1 MSNTSNPQLE
11 DVILKVMEL
20 PVLPVTAQKVLGLMS
35 DPDVSIEKIKRI
47 VSIDPGLAT
56 KILKIANSA
65 FYGGYRNIQNLTQA
79 ILRLGLSS
87 VRNIVVATSL
97 KNVYKRFGLAEKL
110 LWEQMIGSA
119 IAAGIIAR
127 KSRVADPED
136 AFIGGLLHDIGMVVL
151 NNEFPDKFAKVME
164 KVYND
169 EVSFS
174 TAETEVFE
182 FTHREVGAL
191 VVRKWGFPENIEFLL
206 RNFDNHEVVSKERW
220 MHDLVTIITMADRVC
235 QKFGMGWH
243 KPHGD
248 DVDFGDL
255 PETLGL
261 TGVALDEALEMAQ
274 GVFKQELDSY

>member
-65 FYGGYRNIQNLTQA
+65 F
-79 ILRLGLSS
+79 
-87 VRNIVVATSL
+87 
-97 KNVYKRFGLAEKL
+97 LAEKL